1 MARIIS
7 AVLLCALP
15 LAACGAAPEKEVQ
28 AAPPPPAACDAA
40 PAQSHIG
47 HTATAE
53 SGAVLLRI
61 TGARQLRWAPPGGAL
76 TMDFRAD
83 RLTVGYD
90 RNMAITTIACG

>member
-1 MARIIS
+1 MVRIIS
-7 AVLLCALP
+7 SALLYTLP
-15 LAACGAAPEKEVQ
+15 LAACAAAPEKEI
-28 AAPPPPAACDAA
+28 APAQPPAAVCDAA

-76 TMDFRAD
+76 TMDFRQD